1 MGRSIIVY
9 FSHRGEN
16 YCSGDIRRL
25 ETGNTEVVA
34 ELIKA
39 ETGAELFRLETEES
53 YPDNYKACTDRA
65 MKELR
70 ANARPALKALPE
82 GLSAY
87 DTIYLGY
94 PNWWGT
100 MPMAV
105 FSFLENSDLKGKTI
119 LPFCTHEGS
128 GMGRSEEDL
137 RRACPDSEIRAGLAV
152 HGTYASSA
160 VNAVKGWIRKNGR

>member
-16 YCSGDIRRL
+16 YCSGNIRKL
-25 ETGNTEVVA
+25 EVGNTEVVA

-39 ETGAELFRLETEES
+39 ETGADSFRLETVEA
-53 YPDNYKACTDRA
+53 YPENYKACTEAA

-70 ANARPALKALPE
+70 AKARPALKAMPS
-82 GLSAY
+82 GLSSY
-87 DTIYLGY
+87 DTVYLGY

-100 MPMAV
+100 MPMAI
-105 FSFLENSDLKGKTI
+105 FTFLENSDLKGKTI

-128 GMGRSEEDL
+128 GMGNSERDL
-137 RRACPDSEIRAGLAV
+137 RSACPDSVIGTGLAV

-160 VNAVKGWIRKNGR
+160 VNAVKGWLRKNGR